1 MSIFA
6 RRCKPSGSNRCG
18 NEPGGL
24 LLLFY
29 SGGVVVS
36 PWKVGGFSSQ
46 YLATDVE
53 YLHRISCDQSIH
65 GDFTL
70 EMAIRGSCITCED
83 IMVFLWKLLILFEE
97 KWGCEHNWNNLGRKP
112 ENSWSCVMWSPL
124 WGESL
129 LELLTVTLT
138 DVLIKKRH
146 HQSQVTLEFKLCT
159 RSTYL
164 SFLLIYLYAF
174 SLHFLRCWLG

>member
-1 MSIFA
+1 M
-6 RRCKPSGSNRCG
+6 
-18 NEPGGL
+18 L
-24 LLLFY
+24 LLILSKDASSSQIVSPCFSPVFSFQLYFLLDRGNIRGGGGGGGCPFSPADVSPLVQTAAEMNQEGCCCFFY

-83 IMVFLWKLLILFEE
+83 IMVFL
-97 KWGCEHNWNNLGRKP
+97 
-112 ENSWSCVMWSPL
+112 
-124 WGESL
+124 
-129 LELLTVTLT
+129 
-138 DVLIKKRH
+138 
-146 HQSQVTLEFKLCT
+146 
-159 RSTYL
+159 
-164 SFLLIYLYAF
+164 
-174 SLHFLRCWLG
+174 

>member
-1 MSIFA
+1 MLLLILSKDASSSQIVSPCFSPVFSFQLYILLDRGNIRGGGVSIFA
-6 RRCKPSGSNRCG
+6 CRCKPSGSDLLRKWTRSLSL
-18 NEPGGL
+18 GG

-83 IMVFLWKLLILFEE
+83 IMVFL
-97 KWGCEHNWNNLGRKP
+97 
-112 ENSWSCVMWSPL
+112 
-124 WGESL
+124 
-129 LELLTVTLT
+129 
-138 DVLIKKRH
+138 
-146 HQSQVTLEFKLCT
+146 
-159 RSTYL
+159 
-164 SFLLIYLYAF
+164 
-174 SLHFLRCWLG
+174 

>member
-1 MSIFA
+1 MLLIFSKDASPAQIVSPCFSPAFSFQLYFLLDRGNIRGGGGWGVSIFA

-70 EMAIRGSCITCED
+70 EMAIRGNCITCED
-83 IMVFLWKLLILFEE
+83 IMVFL
-97 KWGCEHNWNNLGRKP
+97 
-112 ENSWSCVMWSPL
+112 
-124 WGESL
+124 
-129 LELLTVTLT
+129 
-138 DVLIKKRH
+138 
-146 HQSQVTLEFKLCT
+146 
-159 RSTYL
+159 
-164 SFLLIYLYAF
+164 
-174 SLHFLRCWLG
+174 

>member
-1 MSIFA
+1 MLLLIFSKDASPAQIVSPCFSPAFSFQLYFLLDRGNIRWGGGGGGVSIFA
-6 RRCKPSGSNRCG
+6 RRCKPSGSDPLRKWTRSLNL
-18 NEPGGL
+18 GG

-70 EMAIRGSCITCED
+70 EMAIRGNCITCED
-83 IMVFLWKLLILFEE
+83 IMVFLWKLLILSEE
-97 KWGCEHNWNNLGRKP
+97 K
-112 ENSWSCVMWSPL
+112 
-124 WGESL
+124 
-129 LELLTVTLT
+129 
-138 DVLIKKRH
+138 
-146 HQSQVTLEFKLCT
+146 
-159 RSTYL
+159 
-164 SFLLIYLYAF
+164 
-174 SLHFLRCWLG
+174 

>member
-1 MSIFA
+1 MLVHRKLSPLAFHQYSVFSCNSCWTEAILGEEGLSIFA
-6 RRCKPSGSNRCG
+6 RRCKPSGSDPLRKWTRSLNL
-18 NEPGGL
+18 EV

-53 YLHRISCDQSIH
+53 YLQRISCDQSIH

-83 IMVFLWKLLILFEE
+83 IMVFL
-97 KWGCEHNWNNLGRKP
+97 
-112 ENSWSCVMWSPL
+112 
-124 WGESL
+124 
-129 LELLTVTLT
+129 
-138 DVLIKKRH
+138 
-146 HQSQVTLEFKLCT
+146 
-159 RSTYL
+159 
-164 SFLLIYLYAF
+164 
-174 SLHFLRCWLG
+174 

>member
-1 MSIFA
+1 MRGGGGGVSIFA

-70 EMAIRGSCITCED
+70 EMAIRGSCFTCED
-83 IMVFLWKLLILFEE
+83 IMVFL
-97 KWGCEHNWNNLGRKP
+97 
-112 ENSWSCVMWSPL
+112 
-124 WGESL
+124 
-129 LELLTVTLT
+129 
-138 DVLIKKRH
+138 
-146 HQSQVTLEFKLCT
+146 
-159 RSTYL
+159 
-164 SFLLIYLYAF
+164 
-174 SLHFLRCWLG
+174 

>member
-1 MSIFA
+1 MLLLIFSKDASPAQIVSPCFSPAFSFQLYFLLDRGNIRGRGGGWGVSIFA
-6 RRCKPSGSNRCG
+6 RRCKPSGSDLLRKWTRSLNL
-18 NEPGGL
+18 EGL
-24 LLLFY
+24 LFFY

-97 KWGCEHNWNNLGRKP
+97 K
-112 ENSWSCVMWSPL
+112 
-124 WGESL
+124 
-129 LELLTVTLT
+129 
-138 DVLIKKRH
+138 
-146 HQSQVTLEFKLCT
+146 
-159 RSTYL
+159 
-164 SFLLIYLYAF
+164 
-174 SLHFLRCWLG
+174 